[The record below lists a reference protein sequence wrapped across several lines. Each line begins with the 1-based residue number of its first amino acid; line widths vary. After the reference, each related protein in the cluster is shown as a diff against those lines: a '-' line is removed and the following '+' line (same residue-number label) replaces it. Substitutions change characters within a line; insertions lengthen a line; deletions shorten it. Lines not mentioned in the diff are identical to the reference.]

1 MMKGKTIVDTEKLQ
15 ELLKLVRAFE
25 DPLGEAERAT
35 ERGKYMAYQLNM
47 NLGDEASDF
56 YRLYSWNE
64 NKLRSDIAA
73 EYAYKALVS
82 VAEMS
87 KQYNK
92 IYKLIYSLAISE
104 HGNTHEQAEE
114 TK

>member
-1 MMKGKTIVDTEKLQ
+1 MMKREGSVRTLEIIKECADTAGECTISLEQ
-15 ELLKLVRAFE
+15 
-25 DPLGEAERAT
+25 AERAT

-47 NLGDEASDF
+47 EFEEESSD
-56 YRLYSWNE
+56 RSKLYFWDE

-87 KQYNK
+87 KQYNT
-92 IYKLIYSLAISE
+92 IIELLNNIAISE
-104 HGNTHEQAEE
+104 HGNTHEQTE
-114 TK
+114 

>member
-47 NLGDEASDF
+47 EFEEESSD
-56 YRLYSWNE
+56 RSKLYFWDE

-82 VAEMS
+82 VAKMS
-87 KQYNK
+87 KQYNT
-92 IYKLIYSLAISE
+92 II
-104 HGNTHEQAEE
+104 
-114 TK
+114 

>member
-25 DPLGEAERAT
+25 DPSGEAERAT

-47 NLGDEASDF
+47 EFEEESSD
-56 YRLYSWNE
+56 RSKLYFWDE

-87 KQYNK
+87 KQYNT
-92 IYKLIYSLAISE
+92 IIELLNNIAISE
-104 HGNTHEQAEE
+104 HGNTHEQTE
-114 TK
+114 